1 MLTKHFE
8 RPHECTLLF
17 SNIKRGKGGFD
28 TFLLVAVSEIP
39 NICRY
44 FIAVSLF
51 ARLPTRALL
60 AALAYHA
67 CELALCFFAFFPTD
81 FF

>member
-1 MLTKHFE
+1 MNAIC
-8 RPHECTLLF
+8 R
-17 SNIKRGKGGFD
+17 SNIKRGKGGLD
-28 TFLLVAVSEIP
+28 TFLLVAVIEIP

-60 AALAYHA
+60 AARAYHA
-67 CELALCFFAFFPTD
+67 CVVFFCVLSHGFF
-81 FF
+81 